1 MAERESEI
9 TRLREGGKAHQ
20 AFLGEGR
27 DRFSAGS
34 LFLERGREEKME
46 HLLVK
51 GKAGERVLG
60 RAYGFGFHGE
70 SEEGRKGRGLA
81 AAA

>member
-1 MAERESEI
+1 
-9 TRLREGGKAHQ
+9 
-20 AFLGEGR
+20 
-27 DRFSAGS
+27 
-34 LFLERGREEKME
+34 ME
-46 HLLVK
+46 HLFVK

-81 AAA
+81 TAARACLSSPNASPNAAVGLEGEGVTQQERWGARADPGH